1 MFSHAIVYVILSILS
16 ATAVYAAGA
25 PLGKLSQEK
34 VEPGSDDQGATDD
47 KDSMCTL

>member
-25 PLGKLSQEK
+25 PLGKLSQER
-34 VEPGSDDQGATDD
+34 VEPGTDD
-47 KDSMCTL
+47 KESTRSLG